1 MAPYHPALKAGLVK
15 FASENI
21 SGDYEPK
28 QRNLYKIAKALDVD
42 ISWLMGND
50 VPSESQGNEIMSS
63 YELANITNKVKNDI
77 QAQELLKIYY
87 DSLNDDNKQR
97 ILDLARALG
106 SN

>member
-1 MAPYHPALKAGLVK
+1 
-15 FASENI
+15 
-21 SGDYEPK
+21 
-28 QRNLYKIAKALDVD
+28 
-42 ISWLMGND
+42 MGND

>member
-1 MAPYHPALKAGLVK
+1 M
-15 FASENI
+15 
-21 SGDYEPK
+21 
-28 QRNLYKIAKALDVD
+28 YKIAKALDVD